1 MIHGNTVISH
11 FGDVD
16 RKCTFCKI
24 KKIEELV
31 ISLGRDPDPDE
42 RALAF
47 LTIPDENRPHIFWEC
62 PTVMGTV
69 TFVLN
74 KLWGI
79 QVPEKKTFLMGKVG
93 QNMELSSIFQ
103 LINLFIR
110 YKIWNYKLAGI
121 LPKSGMI
128 VHETERFI
136 SEIFKKPDLRGQQ
149 PLLRQLALG
158 PV

>member
-1 MIHGNTVISH
+1 
-11 FGDVD
+11 
-16 RKCTFCKI
+16 
-24 KKIEELV
+24 
-31 ISLGRDPDPDE
+31 
-42 RALAF
+42 
-47 LTIPDENRPHIFWEC
+47 
-62 PTVMGTV
+62 
-69 TFVLN
+69 
-74 KLWGI
+74 
-79 QVPEKKTFLMGKVG
+79 MGKVG